1 MTKKVTARLL
11 KELMK
16 QHRSICKGTLKDLN
30 VLIECKKKG
39 DYTEM
44 FKTKLYNNYGGE
56 YCEYLEILNSLQG
69 KGYIL

>member
-1 MTKKVTARLL
+1 MAYKITARLL

-16 QHRSICKGTLKDLN
+16 QRRTICKGTLKDLN

-39 DYTEM
+39 NYTEM
-44 FKTKLYNNYGGE
+44 FKTKLYTNYSGE
-56 YCEYLEILNSLQG
+56 YCEYLEIINSLQG